1 MGKWSTK
8 ALYSHQ
14 SWTAWPSHLHFTGH
28 SGEGL
33 RISDC
38 WYWQEEVLSSIW
50 HHRGPVH
57 VDHQEE
63 DSTAIWEG
71 HIPLCRQDCPTI
83 QVRDY
88 SLGIQNN
95 FSKPVHIRGSVTP
108 LFEAHL
114 VILGDVCHIL
124 LSQKGFFLRS
134 LINVLFLELGWK
146 ERWLKN
152 ILWFTSMAKGW
163 ALQLRCCGTWSS
175 AKHVHH
181 QCQKPSDSLYNKRKL
196 RIKYSIANT
205 INYSEKNK

>member
-1 MGKWSTK
+1 MSKQSTK
-8 ALYSHQ
+8 AVCSYQ

-38 WYWQEEVLSSIW
+38 WYWQEEVLSSVW

-71 HIPLCRQDCPTI
+71 NIPLCRQDCPTI
-83 QVRDY
+83 QVRGC
-88 SLGIQNN
+88 SLGIQNHY
-95 FSKPVHIRGSVTP
+95 KQACACVTQ
-108 LFEAHL
+108 LFNAHL

-124 LSQKGFFLRS
+124 ISLKVFFPRE
-134 LINVLFLELGWK
+134 FDLELGWK

-152 ILWFTSMAKGW
+152 ILWLTSIAKGW
-163 ALQLRCCGTWSS
+163 ALQLQCCCIWLSEKICTSS
-175 AKHVHH
+175 ISRK
-181 QCQKPSDSLYNKRKL
+181 QWFSGWQKRFH
-196 RIKYSIANT
+196 IKYSIASAM
-205 INYSEKNK
+205 NYSEKTQ